1 MRVLILGAGGHAQVV
16 VDILL
21 RMREAGADL
30 TPLGYLDDDPALI
43 GERFLDLPV
52 LGRTV
57 DLPTIRHRPQP
68 HSPETIRGAAMSGGE
83 LFHRPPPQCRHR
95 PRRPD
100 RPRVYD
106 LCQRGGQHRQP
117 HRRQR
122 HPQHRLHRRPSQPHV
137 APGVHLGGEV
147 TVGQGAL
154 IGIGASVMPGRSV
167 GAGTVVGAGAVVTR
181 DLPAGVTAVGVPAR
195 VMKKGQLGQAQ
206 PVTRE

>member
-1 MRVLILGAGGHAQVV
+1 MRLLILGAGGHAQVV

-30 TPLGYLDDDPALI
+30 TPLGYLDDDPALT
-43 GERFLDLPV
+43 GRCFLDLPV

-68 HSPETIRGAAMSGGE
+68 HSPATIRSAAAPGGR
-83 LFHRPPPQCRHR
+83 LFHRPPPQCHHR
-95 PRRPD
+95 PRRPN
-100 RPRVYD
+100 RPGLYD

-117 HRRQR
+117 HRSQR

-167 GAGTVVGAGAVVTR
+167 GEGTNFGQDVV
-181 DLPAGVTAVGVPAR
+181 
-195 VMKKGQLGQAQ
+195 
-206 PVTRE
+206 